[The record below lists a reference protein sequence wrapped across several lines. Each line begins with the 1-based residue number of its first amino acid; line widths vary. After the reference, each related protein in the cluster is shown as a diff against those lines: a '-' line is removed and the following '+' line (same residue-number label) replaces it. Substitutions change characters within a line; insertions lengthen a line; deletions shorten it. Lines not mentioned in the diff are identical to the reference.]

1 MQQRDGQTQ
10 EICFGNDANE
20 FVVPIEDGQTAVLV
34 PVEALRRFP
43 EKGIGATV
51 LTSVCMISPTKIEES
66 IPSCSSRLISARCDT
81 A

>member
-34 PVEALRRFP
+34 PVEDLRRFP
-43 EKGIGATV
+43 EKGIGRN
-51 LTSVCMISPTKIEES
+51 LLYS
-66 IPSCSSRLISARCDT
+66 
-81 A
+81 

>member
-34 PVEALRRFP
+34 PVQDLRRFP
-43 EKGIGATV
+43 EKGIGRNGPDVGLHDVADQNRGFDFFLLFPV
-51 LTSVCMISPTKIEES
+51 DFRKM
-66 IPSCSSRLISARCDT
+66 
-81 A
+81 